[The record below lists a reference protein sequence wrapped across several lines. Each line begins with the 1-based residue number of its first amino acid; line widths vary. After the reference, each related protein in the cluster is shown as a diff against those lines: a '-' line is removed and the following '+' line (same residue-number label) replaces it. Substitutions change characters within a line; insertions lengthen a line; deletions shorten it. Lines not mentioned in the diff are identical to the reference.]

1 MDQDETEMDP
11 LENDEIGEEEE
22 EDQDEDLEQKFREIG
37 DESNEDANEMLN
49 ESETNDELMEEASE
63 NDQIGHDDENSSHIS
78 TSPFKKPPD
87 SVSVDGSTSA
97 KESRE
102 RHMSVNSID
111 SDTRHSET
119 DSERRQSA
127 NEELAAQYAQQL
139 AFYR

>member
-1 MDQDETEMDP
+1 MDEDSSEMDP
-11 LENDEIGEEEE
+11 LENDEVGEEEE
-22 EDQDEDLEQKFREIG
+22 EEDLEQNEAI
-37 DESNEDANEMLN
+37 DESNEASDANDMMN

-63 NDQIGHDDENSSHIS
+63 NEQTVQDDD
-78 TSPFKKPPD
+78 SPFKKPSD

-102 RHMSVNSID
+102 RHMSVNSVD
-111 SDTRHSET
+111 SDTRNSET

-127 NEELAAQYAQQL
+127 NDELAAQYALQL